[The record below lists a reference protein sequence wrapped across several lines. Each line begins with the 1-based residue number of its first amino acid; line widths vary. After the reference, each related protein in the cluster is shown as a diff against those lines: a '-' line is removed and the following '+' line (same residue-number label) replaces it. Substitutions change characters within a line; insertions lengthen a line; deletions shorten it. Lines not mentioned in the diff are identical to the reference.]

1 MTIFLKVNAQ
11 NDKKIIEDAW
21 VYLDSWANYKESV
34 FVDLAKSWKSPTIC
48 VVSFEKGLYSV
59 SDENGQTKEKGKWV
73 IRRIDNQDLIIIKVN
88 NGQTIKFH
96 ILSVD
101 NKNIKLR
108 RLT

>member
-73 IRRIDNQDLIIIKVN
+73 FRRIDNSVSARLQRVLILANFKQDLS
-88 NGQTIKFH
+88 F
-96 ILSVD
+96 
-101 NKNIKLR
+101 
-108 RLT
+108 